1 MVIRVSVEISE
12 GLADTL
18 HPTGT
23 GADRIGA
30 FDAGSVGG
38 ANKVLGRGGH
48 QCTT

>member
-1 MVIRVSVEISE
+1 MVFVSVEISE

-23 GADRIGA
+23 GADRIAA

-38 ANKVLGRGGH
+38 VPKVLGRGGH